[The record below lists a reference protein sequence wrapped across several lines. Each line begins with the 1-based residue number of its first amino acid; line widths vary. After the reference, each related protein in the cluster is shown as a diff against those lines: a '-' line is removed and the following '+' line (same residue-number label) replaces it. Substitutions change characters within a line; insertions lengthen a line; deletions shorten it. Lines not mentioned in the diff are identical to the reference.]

1 MSELTETIR
10 IRVSAPDRR
19 AMEAAAKRAKLN
31 LSAWARMILSH
42 YARGAEIA
50 TAVEDNMKAVGFP
63 RRPSLPCIQTGM
75 TISGQSTD
83 GTPFE
88 GVIVRVGSDD
98 NGHCSRG

>member
-1 MSELTETIR
+1 MNELTETIR

-63 RRPSLPCIQTGM
+63 RRPSRETVSASSYPKPGSQAENNTG
-75 TISGQSTD
+75 SL
-83 GTPFE
+83 
-88 GVIVRVGSDD
+88 
-98 NGHCSRG
+98 